1 MLRNFSSMRE
11 QNTHAILSQII
22 NHPEISR
29 AEISKQTNLNKASVS
44 EIVRN
49 LIDEQYVVETGIGKS
64 STAGGRKP
72 ILLKINKK
80 AGFSFSFDVRYDRL
94 SYMVTYLNGEV
105 FTFESVDMNI
115 DQSNIVSVV
124 ENIIRN
130 FQQSMENSPFGIIGI
145 AIAIHGVVSKNK
157 IIFTPYYDLSQIDL
171 ANELEKRLHLPIYLE
186 NEANLTALAEASMDA
201 THKNLISVSIHTGVG
216 AGIIIEEKLYHGF
229 EGRSGEIGHT
239 TLYPDGIACPC
250 GNKGC
255 LEQYCSQSSVLNA
268 YRNAMENELLTVD
281 NLIMDYKNGEN
292 IAVKIIED
300 FAKNLSIGMTNLM
313 GTYGPEIIYI
323 NNKIIKDIPSIIVKI
338 REHLDQTMYK
348 KIPVKI
354 SQVAQQASLYGAT
367 AMNIQNFLGVKTFN
381 FFN

>member
-115 DQSNIVSVV
+115 DQTNIVSVV

>member
-80 AGFSFSFDVRYDRL
+80 AGFSFSFDVRYDKL

-105 FTFESVDMNI
+105 VASESVDMNI

-130 FQQSMENSPFGIIGI
+130 FQQTMEKSPFGIIGI
-145 AIAIHGVVSKNK
+145 TIAIHGVVSKNK

-171 ANELEKRLHLPIYLE
+171 ANELEKRLHIPIYLE
-186 NEANLTALAEASMDA
+186 NEANLTALAEASMDS

-268 YRNAMENELLTVD
+268 YRKVMNNELLTID

-292 IAVKIIED
+292 IAVNIIDE
-300 FAKNLSIGMTNLM
+300 FAKNLSIGITNLM

-323 NNKIIKDIPSIIVKI
+323 NNKLIKDIPSIIVKI
-338 REHLDQTMYK
+338 REHLNQTMYN
-348 KIPVKI
+348 KIPVEI
-354 SQVAQQASLYGAT
+354 SQVAKQASLYGAT
-367 AMNIQNFLGVKTFN
+367 AMNIKNFLGVKTFN

>member
-105 FTFESVDMNI
+105 LTFESVDMNI

-348 KIPVKI
+348 KIPVEI